1 VSRSIS
7 TSLNLGLITVLL
19 AGCGPAIAGRIDD
32 GTLTTRVKTALLYDP
47 DLAVRR
53 LGVVTVDGVVTL
65 SGTVQSPDEAARAE
79 RLARNVPGV
88 RAVRSDLIV
97 RLPETALKPAA

>member
-1 VSRSIS
+1 MTMARAGV
-7 TSLNLGLITVLL
+7 GLAFV
-19 AGCGPAIAGRIDD
+19 AFVGCGPAIAGRIDD
-32 GTLTTRVKTALLYDP
+32 GTITTRVKTALLYDP

-79 RLARNVPGV
+79 RLARQVPGV
-88 RAVRSDLIV
+88 RAVRSELIV
-97 RLPETALKPAA
+97 REPATGPIGGV